1 MRTRLEQSVLETIR
15 NASMMVPGD
24 RVAVAVSGG
33 ADSVALLRLLERLS
47 NALGIRLLVAH
58 FNHCL
63 RGPESEADAQFV
75 REMARRHHLKL
86 ICGRADVATAA
97 AQNRWNLEDA
107 ARRLRYAFFRRAI
120 ETGRATRIA
129 VAHTAE
135 DQAETVLARILRG
148 TGPAGLAGIY
158 PVAGSI
164 VRPLL
169 GIRREDLREYLNAL
183 GQTWREDST
192 NCHLDRQRARIRA
205 QLIPVLER
213 DFSTRA
219 VNRLAELARLSREQ
233 EAFWSAL
240 IEDRFRAFAEP
251 SRTEMSIRIGD
262 LLSPLDLS
270 PSAQEGGRSPGEQP
284 TASSRVLTERL
295 IRRLYEAVRGNR
307 LGLCAVHIEQVIHL
321 ATSSSSGRRVEL
333 PGGILVERNFNQLVF
348 SRARA
353 RSRVSFGSETA
364 SQPAAYHYALALPGR
379 GGTTVSVPE
388 LGSRFHLKVID
399 WPSTERDT
407 KRQGVALDADLL
419 RDPLILRNW
428 RPGDAYRPC
437 GRRRVRKLKQM
448 FLMRRVPSRERAC
461 WPVLESAG
469 RLAWA
474 RGMPL
479 AADFCA
485 REETR
490 VGVVIVEKPAR
501 RRK

>member
-1 MRTRLEQSVLETIR
+1 
-15 NASMMVPGD
+15 
-24 RVAVAVSGG
+24 
-33 ADSVALLRLLERLS
+33 
-47 NALGIRLLVAH
+47 
-58 FNHCL
+58 
-63 RGPESEADAQFV
+63 
-75 REMARRHHLKL
+75 
-86 ICGRADVATAA
+86 
-97 AQNRWNLEDA
+97 
-107 ARRLRYAFFRRAI
+107 
-120 ETGRATRIA
+120 
-129 VAHTAE
+129 
-135 DQAETVLARILRG
+135 
-148 TGPAGLAGIY
+148 
-158 PVAGSI
+158 
-164 VRPLL
+164 
-169 GIRREDLREYLNAL
+169 
-183 GQTWREDST
+183 
-192 NCHLDRQRARIRA
+192 
-205 QLIPVLER
+205 VLER
-213 DFSTRA
+213 EFSTHA

-270 PSAQEGGRSPGEQP
+270 PSAQEGGRSPGEQL

-437 GRRRVRKLKQM
+437 GRLRVRKLKQM

-485 REETR
+485 REGTL
-490 VGVVIVEKPAR
+490 VGVVIVEKPTG
-501 RRK
+501 RKG